1 MDFNYHGDYPLKYRT
16 KPVMENSKLSKN
28 KGQFSAENL
37 ECIRSDRLLFS
48 RLSFSLDS
56 GEMLHVEG
64 ENGSGKTSLLRI
76 LCGLS
81 PPASGE
87 IYWQGNTVRK
97 NRTRFLENIA
107 YIGHHAGIKGE
118 LTPLENLA
126 LVLKL
131 HPTHSKADLSQ
142 ILADVGLY
150 GHEDVPARTLS
161 AGQRQRIAL
170 ARLLLQKAILWILDE
185 PFTSLDVKGRAWLQD
200 LLDHHLQR
208 GGMII
213 LTAHHLLE
221 SSRPMRRLC
230 LNEYQS

>member
-1 MDFNYHGDYPLKYRT
+1 MEYP
-16 KPVMENSKLSKN
+16 KLSKN
-28 KGQFSAENL
+28 KGLFSAENL
-37 ECIRSDRLLFS
+37 ECIRNDRLLFS
-48 RLSFSLDS
+48 HLDFSLDP
-56 GEMLHVEG
+56 GEILHVEG

-87 IYWQGNTVRK
+87 IYWQGESVRK
-97 NRTRFLENIA
+97 NRGRFLEKLA
-107 YIGHHAGIKGE
+107 YIGHQAGIKGD

-131 HPTHSKADLSQ
+131 HPADGEPDLSEVL
-142 ILADVGLY
+142 IHVGLQ

-170 ARLLLQKAILWILDE
+170 ARLLLQKAVLWILDE
-185 PFTSLDVKGRAWLQD
+185 PFTSLDVNGRAWLQD
-200 LLDHHLQR
+200 LLDRHLKK

-221 SSRPMRRLC
+221 SSLPVRKLC
-230 LNEYQS
+230 LNDY